1 MNTTTL
7 IIITLTACLLSALC
21 GALTIPQLLNYAKR
35 KKIYDIPNQR
45 KLHKNPIPR
54 IGGVTFVPSMLLA
67 TILAITLLNALA
79 EQHKNLVST
88 WTLTFLISL
97 TIIYATGI
105 IDDIIGATPK
115 FKLIAQ
121 TIAATLLTT
130 SGLYINNLYGLFGIH
145 AIPTVIAIPL
155 TIILILL
162 ITNAINLIDGI
173 DGLAASLTLIAL
185 IAFLI
190 SFAREGLWVYA
201 VLIAGL
207 AGTLIP
213 YLYYNIFGKIQ
224 NNTKPRIPLRQ
235 VRNAQPQRHAIQKRK
250 PTTLHHNTH
259 RTSSRC
265 HQSSI
270 HPTSTTQTPVHS
282 RQKPYSPQ
290 THPSKIHTTP
300 GTHHHPAL
308 RHILRTSQHHTL
320 QSRTTTRHCHTP
332 HRHRH
337 THLFP
342 SHYKSAKKTHTTADK
357 QRPITPETEPPK
369 NKKSVPVSALIF
381 IGRSARARPAREKTK
396 NDASADATSWNAT
409 LNDYRL
415 TPQC

>member
-224 NNTKPRIPLRQ
+224 NNTKLFMGDTGSLTLGYILAFLFVKFAMHNPNVMPFRKESLLLSITILIVPVADVIRVVYIRLRQ
-235 VRNAQPQRHAIQKRK
+235 HK
-250 PTTLHHNTH
+250 
-259 RTSSRC
+259 
-265 HQSSI
+265 
-270 HPTSTTQTPVHS
+270 HP
-282 RQKPYSPQ
+282 
-290 THPSKIHTTP
+290 
-300 GTHHHPAL
+300 
-308 RHILRTSQHHTL
+308 
-320 QSRTTTRHCHTP
+320 
-332 HRHRH
+332 
-337 THLFP
+337 F
-342 SHYKSAKKTHTTADK
+342 TADK
-357 QRPITPETEPPK
+357 NHIHHKLIQAKFTQHQALIIILLFAI
-369 NKKSVPVSALIF
+369 SFVPVNIILYKVAQLPVTAILLIDIAIHIYF
-381 IGRSARARPAREKTK
+381 HHTINLRRKHIQQQT
-396 NDASADATSWNAT
+396 NNA
-409 LNDYRL
+409 
-415 TPQC
+415 Q

>member
-1 MNTTTL
+1 MDPHIPHITHHYLRNRHHRRHHRSHTQVQTHSTNHSSNTTHHIRTL
-7 IIITLTACLLSALC
+7 HQQPIRTLRHTCHTHSHSHTTHHHPHTPHHKRNQPHRRHRRTSSITHTHSTHSIPHILRKRRTMGIRSTHSRTRRNTH
-21 GALTIPQLLNYAKR
+21 TIPLLQHIR
-35 KKIYDIPNQR
+35 
-45 KLHKNPIPR
+45 KNPKQYQTIHGRHRKPHPR
-54 IGGVTFVPSMLLA
+54 IHT
-67 TILAITLLNALA
+67 
-79 EQHKNLVST
+79 
-88 WTLTFLISL
+88 
-97 TIIYATGI
+97 
-105 IDDIIGATPK
+105 
-115 FKLIAQ
+115 
-121 TIAATLLTT
+121 
-130 SGLYINNLYGLFGIH
+130 
-145 AIPTVIAIPL
+145 
-155 TIILILL
+155 
-162 ITNAINLIDGI
+162 
-173 DGLAASLTLIAL
+173 
-185 IAFLI
+185 
-190 SFAREGLWVYA
+190 
-201 VLIAGL
+201 
-207 AGTLIP
+207 
-213 YLYYNIFGKIQ
+213 
-224 NNTKPRIPLRQ
+224 RIPLRQ